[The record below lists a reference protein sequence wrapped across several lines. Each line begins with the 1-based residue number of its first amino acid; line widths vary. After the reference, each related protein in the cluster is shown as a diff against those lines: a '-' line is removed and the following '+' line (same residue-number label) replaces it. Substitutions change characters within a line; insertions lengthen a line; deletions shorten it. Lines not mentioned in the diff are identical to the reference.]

1 MKIFKLFLP
10 LFLYYSFAFSFE
22 VQKPQIYDEQNIS
35 GWLMSEKLDGI
46 RGYWNGKEFY
56 SKNGNLLHVPKWFTV
71 NFPPFKLDGELWSKR
86 DDFSFIQSTVL
97 DDIPSNNW
105 EQITYNIF
113 EVPDAQGDFQTRLQK
128 AKEWFEIHPNPH
140 INIIKQIVCKD
151 EQQLQNYLNE
161 IIALRGEGVVIKD
174 GKEPYHTG
182 RSQYILKVKKV
193 QDMEGIVIG
202 YNYDKEGK
210 FKSLK
215 LKLDSG
221 VIFNLGG
228 GFSDI
233 ERLTPPKLGQIVTFK
248 YYDFTKNGVP
258 KFASFLRVR
267 EKE

>member
-1 MKIFKLFLP
+1 MFKFLLSFLLF
-10 LFLYYSFAFSFE
+10 YSFAFSFE
-22 VQKPQIYDEQNIS
+22 VQKPQIYDDQNIS

-46 RGYWNGKEFY
+46 RGYWDGKAIY
-56 SKNGNLLHVPKWFTV
+56 SKNGNLINTPLWFTK
-71 NFPPFKLDGELWSKR
+71 NFPPFPLDGELWSKR
-86 DDFSFIQSTVL
+86 NDFEFIQSTVL
-97 DDIPSNNW
+97 DTNSSNDW
-105 EQITYNIF
+105 EKITYNIF
-113 EVPDAQGDFQTRLQK
+113 EVPDAKGDFPTRLQK
-128 AKEWFEIHPNPH
+128 AKEWFAQHPNPH

-161 IIALRGEGVVIKD
+161 IIALKGEGVVIKD
-174 GKEPYHTG
+174 GNQPYHTG
-182 RSQYILKVKKV
+182 RSPHILKVKKV

-228 GFSDI
+228 GFSDK
-233 ERLTPPKLGQIVTFK
+233 ERETPPKLGMMVTFK
-248 YYDFTKNGVP
+248 YYGFTKNDVP